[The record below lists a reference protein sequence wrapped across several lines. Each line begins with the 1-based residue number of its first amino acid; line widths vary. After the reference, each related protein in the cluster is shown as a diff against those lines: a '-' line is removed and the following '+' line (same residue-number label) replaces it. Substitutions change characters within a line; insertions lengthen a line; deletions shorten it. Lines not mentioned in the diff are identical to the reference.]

1 MKHVISWLNTPLLED
16 SFLRIW
22 MVAAAGLAVILAG
35 IAILLLIRRRRRKR
49 KQSRVPVQ
57 EPITEQPFPL
67 PILELANL
75 QGIGSREE
83 QQDAFGISP
92 LTAWRKTV
100 CWPSCATAWVEWPRV
115 A

>member
-1 MKHVISWLNTPLLED
+1 
-16 SFLRIW
+16 
-22 MVAAAGLAVILAG
+22 MVAAAGLAVILAV

-57 EPITEQPFPL
+57 EPITEQPVPL

-92 LTAWRKTV
+92 IDRLEET
-100 CWPSCATAWVEWPRV
+100 
-115 A
+115 